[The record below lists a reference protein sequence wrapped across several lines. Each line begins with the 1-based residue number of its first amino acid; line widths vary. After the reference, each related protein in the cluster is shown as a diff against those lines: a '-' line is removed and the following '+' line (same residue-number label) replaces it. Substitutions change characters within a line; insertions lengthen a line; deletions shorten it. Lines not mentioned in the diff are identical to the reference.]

1 MMKTTLIQDACIV
14 NEGQM
19 FQGSVLIEGERIVRI
34 YKGDDTPSLS
44 VMESL
49 DNLVDARGK
58 YLIPGLIDTHVHFR
72 DPGLTHKAD
81 MTSESKAAI
90 AGGVTSFIDMP
101 NTQPQTTTLKA
112 WQDKMDYAASHAL
125 ANYAFYIGATNE
137 NLEELLVADYT
148 KVPAVKLF
156 MGSSTGNMLVDDE
169 QSLQRLFTEVPTLI
183 AVHCESESRIQANKA
198 KYIQEVGEDLP
209 VAYHS
214 LIRDD
219 EACYQSTSLAVSM
232 ARRWGTRLHVLHV
245 SSEKELSLFEDK
257 DLKDKKITAETCPH
271 YLLLCDEDYA
281 RYGSRIKCNP
291 ALKHASD
298 KAAVLD
304 ALKAGRI
311 DTLGSD
317 HAPHLLSEKQGNA
330 LTAVSG
336 CPSVQFNLLLLLE
349 MSRENALDKSLI
361 VEKFCHAP
369 ADLYR
374 IQDRGYLREGYYA
387 DMVLVEECPAWVLQ
401 KQDVLSKCAWSP
413 FEGWTFHHR
422 VCQVFINGSTAY
434 ENGCFAEAPA
444 KNLIFKN

>member
-137 NLEELLVADYT
+137 NLEELLAADYT

-183 AVHCESESRIQANKA
+183 AVHCESESRIQ
-198 KYIQEVGEDLP
+198 
-209 VAYHS
+209 
-214 LIRDD
+214 
-219 EACYQSTSLAVSM
+219 
-232 ARRWGTRLHVLHV
+232 
-245 SSEKELSLFEDK
+245 
-257 DLKDKKITAETCPH
+257 
-271 YLLLCDEDYA
+271 
-281 RYGSRIKCNP
+281 
-291 ALKHASD
+291 
-298 KAAVLD
+298 
-304 ALKAGRI
+304 
-311 DTLGSD
+311 
-317 HAPHLLSEKQGNA
+317 
-330 LTAVSG
+330 
-336 CPSVQFNLLLLLE
+336 
-349 MSRENALDKSLI
+349 
-361 VEKFCHAP
+361 
-369 ADLYR
+369 
-374 IQDRGYLREGYYA
+374 
-387 DMVLVEECPAWVLQ
+387 
-401 KQDVLSKCAWSP
+401 
-413 FEGWTFHHR
+413 
-422 VCQVFINGSTAY
+422 
-434 ENGCFAEAPA
+434 
-444 KNLIFKN
+444 